1 MRTTVS
7 ATFFALFLGINNSSF
22 AVSAVKDSTMTVTAT
37 GIETELFE
45 APSIVN
51 VIHNNTAL
59 TRTSM
64 TAGGLLKGIAGL
76 SEIGVGRTNGQTFN
90 LRGYNK
96 SGVLVLVDG
105 VKQDTGMDKGSATFV
120 DPFLIQKVEVVRG
133 PMSSL
138 YGSGGLGGV
147 IDYRTANAKD
157 FLNDNEAYG
166 FRVFTAGATGDH
178 SYGTG
183 AMAYGRTE
191 QLDGLLS
198 LTQRQRGNIY
208 QGDGYSAPNDESNH
222 NLFAKGE
229 YIIDE
234 NQSVSGSIKHYS
246 SKSKE
251 PGNPT
256 VTSPS
261 VDNSEYYHRNIT
273 QRDIQMNYH
282 FNPTY
287 TGLID
292 LNTLLY
298 SSEMDVHSTP
308 AGQKSK
314 HRNNTSYGTKITN
327 TSAIQS
333 PLFGQQ
339 IIIGGEFY
347 HQKHQ
352 PSGAETVYPDGKIN
366 FYSGLIQDEI
376 TLRDL
381 PVTFIFGTRYDYYH
395 SRNSKYGDLTAS
407 NYSPKA
413 AIVLNPTD
421 WLMLFGSASSAFRA
435 PTMEEMYRDGLHF
448 YSRGKPNYW
457 VPNPNLKP
465 ETNNS
470 QEVGVGLTFDSI
482 FSEGDNIELKGSY
495 FNTHAKNY
503 IATHVDGK
511 KGITYANNVALAK
524 IWGWDIQSTYE
535 YRDFKLGLSY
545 NHTDGI
551 DANNRQW
558 LGNLSPDTVIG
569 SLGIPTSLNGVS
581 VGWRGTFV
589 APARHVKTGAD
600 TQAGYVL
607 NTFSVDYQPLEN
619 LKGVTT
625 ALVLDNAFN
634 KQANSIQ
641 GAPIAGR
648 SVNVFVS
655 YQW

>member
-1 MRTTVS
+1 MRTTAL
-7 ATFFALFLGINNSSF
+7 ATFFILFLGNHNSSF
-22 AVSAVKDSTMTVTAT
+22 AVSTAKDSTITVTAT
-37 GIETELFE
+37 GIETEQFE

-59 TRTSM
+59 THTSM

-76 SEIGVGRTNGQTFN
+76 SEVGVGRTNGQTFN

-96 SGVLVLVDG
+96 NGVLVLVDG

-157 FLNDNEAYG
+157 FLDANEKYG

-183 AMAYGRTE
+183 AMAYGRTA
-191 QLDGLLS
+191 QFDGLLS

-208 QGDGYSAPNDESNH
+208 QGDGYSAPNDEGNNS
-222 NLFAKGE
+222 LFAKGE
-229 YIIDE
+229 YAIDE
-234 NQSVSGSIKHYS
+234 NQSVSGSIKHYR

-287 TGLID
+287 SGLID

-298 SSEMDVHSTP
+298 SSEVDVHSTP

-314 HRNNTSYGTKITN
+314 HRNSTSYGTKITN
-327 TSAIQS
+327 TSMIQS

-339 IIIGGEFY
+339 IILGGEFY

-381 PVTFIFGTRYDYYH
+381 PLTFIIGTRYDHYQ
-395 SRNSKYGDLTAS
+395 SSNSKYGDLTAS

-465 ETNNS
+465 ETNHS
-470 QEVGVGLTFDSI
+470 QEIGLGLTFDSV
-482 FSEGDNIELKGSY
+482 FSDGDNIELKGSY

-503 IATHVDGK
+503 IATHVDRK

-524 IWGWDIQSTYE
+524 IWGWDIQSSYE
-535 YRDFKLGLSY
+535 HRDFKLGLSY

-551 DANNRQW
+551 DANNREW
-558 LGNLSPDTVIG
+558 LGNLSPDTVVT
-569 SLGIPTSLNGVS
+569 SLEIPTSLSGVS

-589 APARHVKTGAD
+589 APARHVKTGTD

-619 LKGVTT
+619 LKGVTA
-625 ALVLDNAFN
+625 ALVLDNALN